1 MSIYSEHG
9 SKRLSYLL
17 RHDKDYAFLPGGW
30 RLISDLIEN
39 HSFTEEEILLYVSS
53 DSKGRYKLNE
63 DKSMVRALY
72 GHSVDVEL
80 NLTPSTPPAVL
91 YHGTTEKYLESIMKE
106 GLKPRSR
113 NYVHLS
119 ESIDTAM
126 QVGARHGN
134 PIVLS
139 IDSEGMIKA
148 GYKFHRVQ
156 NGVWLVQDVPVC
168 FIKE

>member
-1 MSIYSEHG
+1 MPTNTVHG

-17 RHDKDYAFLPGGW
+17 RHDKNYVFLPGGW
-30 RLISDLIEN
+30 RLIRDLTEN
-39 HSFTEEEILLYVSS
+39 HFFTEEEILLYVSS
-53 DSKGRYKLNE
+53 DSKGRYELNE

-80 NLTPSTPPAVL
+80 NLVPSTPPAVL
-91 YHGTTEKYLESIMKE
+91 YHGTAEKYLESIMEE

-119 ESIDTAM
+119 ETIEMAI

-139 IDSEGMIKA
+139 IDSEAMIKA
-148 GYKFHRVQ
+148 DYKFHRVQ
-156 NGVWLVQDVPVC
+156 NSVWLVQNVPVC
-168 FIKE
+168 FIKQ